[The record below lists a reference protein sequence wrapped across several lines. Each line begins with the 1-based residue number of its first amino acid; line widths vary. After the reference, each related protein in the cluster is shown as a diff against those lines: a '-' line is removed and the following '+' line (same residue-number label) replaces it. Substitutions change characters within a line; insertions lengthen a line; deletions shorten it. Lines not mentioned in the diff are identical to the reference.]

1 MKTIVCFHL
10 FNDYS
15 GSPKVLRMV
24 LEGLLNK
31 GYNVDLV
38 SSCGGV
44 LDELEGMKN
53 FRKHSYFYRFSN
65 NPAITMAR
73 YAVVQIYTFFL
84 ALKWMFHRDVVFYIN
99 TLLPIGG
106 ALAGR
111 LTGKRVVYH
120 YHENAFVKGVF
131 YKTLAWMLQR
141 LAHESVSVW
150 GYQSAT

>member
-44 LDELEGMKN
+44 LDELEGM
-53 FRKHSYFYRFSN
+53 RKQAAASPARPVPTMWAYLFSM
-65 NPAITMAR
+65 PSG
-73 YAVVQIYTFFL
+73 FL
-84 ALKWMFHRDVVFYIN
+84 
-99 TLLPIGG
+99 
-106 ALAGR
+106 
-111 LTGKRVVYH
+111 
-120 YHENAFVKGVF
+120 GVA
-131 YKTLAWMLQR
+131 KA
-141 LAHESVSVW
+141 S
-150 GYQSAT
+150 

>member
-84 ALKWMFHRDVVFYIN
+84 ALKWIFRRDVVFYIN
-99 TLLPIGG
+99 TLLPVCLQGG
-106 ALAGR
+106 L
-111 LTGKRVVYH
+111 
-120 YHENAFVKGVF
+120 
-131 YKTLAWMLQR
+131 
-141 LAHESVSVW
+141 
-150 GYQSAT
+150 

>member
-53 FRKHSYFYRFSN
+53 FKNIRISIVFPTIRPLPWQDMPWCRFIHSS
-65 NPAITMAR
+65 
-73 YAVVQIYTFFL
+73 L
-84 ALKWMFHRDVVFYIN
+84 H
-99 TLLPIGG
+99 
-106 ALAGR
+106 
-111 LTGKRVVYH
+111 
-120 YHENAFVKGVF
+120 
-131 YKTLAWMLQR
+131 
-141 LAHESVSVW
+141 
-150 GYQSAT
+150 

>member
-53 FRKHSYFYRFSN
+53 FRKHSYFYRF
-65 NPAITMAR
+65 PTIR
-73 YAVVQIYTFFL
+73 P
-84 ALKWMFHRDVVFYIN
+84 
-99 TLLPIGG
+99 LP
-106 ALAGR
+106 
-111 LTGKRVVYH
+111 
-120 YHENAFVKGVF
+120 
-131 YKTLAWMLQR
+131 WQDMLWCR
-141 LAHESVSVW
+141 SIHSSLH
-150 GYQSAT
+150 